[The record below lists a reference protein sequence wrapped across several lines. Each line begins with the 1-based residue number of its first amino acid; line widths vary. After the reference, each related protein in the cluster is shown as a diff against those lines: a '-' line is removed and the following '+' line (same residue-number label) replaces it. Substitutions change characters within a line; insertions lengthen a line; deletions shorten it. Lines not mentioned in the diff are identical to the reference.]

1 MNGRGPPTFLL
12 ILMAAFPAILLLLT
26 FWAYHA
32 LTEGMRESLHGQRA
46 AALRAV
52 PPPLAEAVASGARSY
67 ATAFLASDGASLLDC
82 SPDWP
87 ADFDVG
93 RIQAI
98 RQSYGS
104 TAEAGLELAGGASGP
119 VIVWVV
125 PVGAGARVALQS
137 KRTFYARLESFRVLV
152 WTAGLLLIGG
162 VFLLF
167 VYLARKLSDVFFEM
181 EVKNQELERA
191 NRNLEE
197 LGSLKSNFLA
207 LVSHELR
214 TPLARLVGHANL
226 IRQRAEELPEDLR
239 KRFAE
244 MAVEIEELGR
254 MTKNALDLTRLQ
266 SEDLAARLTLGQIDG
281 LVRTVAERIR
291 PVAATRGL
299 TLELDTAPT
308 PPVNHDPY
316 LLERILDN
324 LLVNATKYSPEG
336 GRITVAM
343 VEEGDLVQIRVENT
357 GIPIPPADRD
367 RIFEKFFRREDG
379 PDVPGTG
386 LGLYLVRQFIL
397 MMNGRAWVE
406 PLDDGNRFIITL
418 PLG

>member
-1 MNGRGPPTFLL
+1 MNGRGPQTFLL

-32 LTEGMRESLHGQRA
+32 LTEGMRETLHGQRA
-46 AALRAV
+46 AALRVA
-52 PPPLAEAVASGARSY
+52 PPPLAEAVASGPRSY
-67 ATAFLASDGASLLDC
+67 ATAFLASDGTALLDC

-87 ADFDVG
+87 PDFDAG
-93 RIQAI
+93 RVQAI
-98 RQSYGS
+98 RQSYG
-104 TAEAGLELAGGASGP
+104 TAAEAGLELAGGASGP

-125 PVGAGARVALQS
+125 PAGAGARVALQS

-226 IRQRAEELPEDLR
+226 IRQRAAELPEDLR
-239 KRFAE
+239 KRFDE
-244 MAVEIEELGR
+244 MSVEIEELGR

-336 GRITVAM
+336 GRIKVSM
-343 VEEGDLVQIRVENT
+343 VEEGDLVQVRVENT
-357 GIPIPPADRD
+357 GIPIPAADRD
-367 RIFEKFFRREDG
+367 RIFEKFFRLEDG

-397 MMNGRAWVE
+397 MMNGRVWVE